1 MKSQRMYMMNLIG
14 QIEDMENILSDIVD
28 SKTTEI
34 IDASELIE
42 NSQFMF
48 PLSSENVSMA
58 IDSNYIKKYHGDLNV
73 NEERE
78 KLENFSNH
86 LNIDLKKNK
95 FSKNFTSPISQLDFD
110 NLNSE
115 MENIDDIREKLQ
127 EKNRD
132 MDIFNMFGNI
142 NVSMSKLL
150 KLENFNFKFGILSK
164 EDRLRI
170 KKNYENIFAAIFH
183 MGTLKEGEVYFIIY
197 PGDMEVDISRVLRSL
212 NFHEIKIPEGFEK
225 KPSEIT
231 ERLTQEIKE
240 LEEKLEKSKKF
251 IDEYKKDNEEGI
263 AQILKDKYNKLN
275 LEDTKTSLAVSS
287 RYFYLAGWISK
298 EDSTKIYNALTD
310 KYKVDITFHEV
321 EDYDIKP
328 PTKLKNNSVF
338 KPFELLVKM
347 YGVPNYEEI
356 DPTPFFAI
364 TYMLLF
370 GSMFGD
376 VGQGLFFAIAG
387 ILVGKFINKDFGG
400 LVTRLG
406 VSSTIFGFLYGSVF
420 GLETVIKPI
429 LFNPYE
435 NINTILIM
443 AIALGVILLIMSYSL
458 GVTNYIRTK
467 NFEELY
473 FGEKGVAGFL
483 LYISILGIA
492 STKLFDLN
500 SIIFD
505 IFLIIAI
512 LCILSMIF
520 KKVLYQKFVLKQKT
534 ALPNGY
540 FIESGF
546 SIVETIISI
555 FSGTISFI
563 RVGAFAINHVGLFLA
578 FSTIGN
584 MIGTKTGSIVMII
597 IGNIVI
603 LGLEGLIVFIQS
615 LRLEYYEMFSKYYI
629 GDGREFV
636 PDKNIF

>member
-34 IDASELIE
+34 IDTSELIE

-48 PLSSENVSMA
+48 PISSENVSMA

-95 FSKNFTSPISQLDFD
+95 FSKNFTSPISQLDFEK
-110 NLNSE
+110 LNSE

-132 MDIFNMFGNI
+132 IDIFNMFGNI

-263 AQILKDKYNKLN
+263 AQTLKDKYNKLN

>member
-1 MKSQRMYMMNLIG
+1 MKSQRMCMMNVIG
-14 QIEDMENILSDIVD
+14 KISDMENILKDIVD

-34 IDASELIE
+34 IETYELIE

-48 PLSSENVSMA
+48 PISSENVNMA
-58 IDSNYIKKYHGDLNV
+58 IDFNYIKKFHGDLNL
-73 NEERE
+73 NEEKE
-78 KLENFSNH
+78 KLDNICNH
-86 LNIDLKKNK
+86 LNIDLNKKK
-95 FSKNFTSPISQLDFD
+95 YLKSSSSPISDSEFEKIFNEMKKLDELEK
-110 NLNSE
+110 NLE
-115 MENIDDIREKLQ
+115 

-132 MDIFNMFGNI
+132 IDIFNMFGNI
-142 NVSMSKLL
+142 NISMSKLL
-150 KLENFNFKFGILSK
+150 DLKNFNFKFGILSK
-164 EDRLRI
+164 EDRFKI

-183 MGTLKEGEVYFIIY
+183 MGALKEGEVYFIIY
-197 PGDMEVDISRVLRSL
+197 HSDMEVDIGRVLRSL
-212 NFHEIKIPEGFEK
+212 NFKEIKIPSGFER
-225 KPSEIT
+225 KPSEII
-231 ERLTQEIKE
+231 ERLHNETRNLETEI
-240 LEEKLEKSKKF
+240 EKSKNF
-251 IDEYKKDNEEGI
+251 IDEYKKNNEDGI
-263 AQILKDKYNKLN
+263 VQILKDKYNTLN
-275 LEDTKTSLAVSS
+275 LENTKTSLAVSD

-298 EDSTKIYNALTD
+298 QDSKVLYRELKS
-310 KYKVDITFHEV
+310 KYEVDVTFHEV
-321 EDYDIKP
+321 DDYEIKP
-328 PTKLKNNSVF
+328 PTKLKNNSLF

-376 VGQGLFFAIAG
+376 VGQGLFFAVAG
-387 ILVGKFINKDFGG
+387 VLVGKFMNKDFGG

-406 VSSTIFGFLYGSVF
+406 ISSTIFGFLYGSVF
-420 GLETVIKPI
+420 GLETIIKPI

-458 GVTNYIRTK
+458 GVTNFVRTK
-467 NFEELY
+467 NYEELY
-473 FGEKGVAGFL
+473 FGEKGIAGFL
-483 LYISILGIA
+483 LYLSILGIA
-492 STKLFDLN
+492 STKLFKLSN
-500 SIIFD
+500 AVLYIFV
-505 IFLIIAI
+505 IVAAI
-512 LCILSMIF
+512 CILAMIF
-520 KKVLYQKFVLKQKT
+520 KKVLYQKFILKQET
-534 ALPNGY
+534 NLPSGY
-540 FIESGF
+540 FIESSF

-584 MIGTKTGSIVMII
+584 MIGTKSGSIAMII

-629 GDGREFV
+629 GDGREFI
-636 PDKNIF
+636 PDGNIF

>member
-95 FSKNFTSPISQLDFD
+95 FSKNFTSPISQLDFEK
-110 NLNSE
+110 LNSE

-132 MDIFNMFGNI
+132 IDIFNMFGNI

-263 AQILKDKYNKLN
+263 AQTLKDKYNKLN

-473 FGEKGVAGFL
+473 FGEKGIAGFL

-505 IFLIIAI
+505 IFLVIAI
-512 LCILSMIF
+512 LCILSMVF

-540 FIESGF
+540 FIESSF

>member
-34 IDASELIE
+34 IDTSELIE

-48 PLSSENVSMA
+48 PISSENVSMA

-78 KLENFSNH
+78 KLKNFSNH

-95 FSKNFTSPISQLDFD
+95 FSKNFTSPISQLDFEK
-110 NLNSE
+110 LNSE

-275 LEDTKTSLAVSS
+275 LEDTKTFLAVSS

-298 EDSTKIYNALTD
+298 EDSTRLYNTLTD

-473 FGEKGVAGFL
+473 FGEKGIAGFL

-505 IFLIIAI
+505 IFLVIAI

-540 FIESGF
+540 FIESSF

>member
-34 IDASELIE
+34 IDTSELIE

-95 FSKNFTSPISQLDFD
+95 FSKNFTSPISQLDFEK
-110 NLNSE
+110 LNSE

-132 MDIFNMFGNI
+132 IDIFNMFGNI

-263 AQILKDKYNKLN
+263 AQTLKDKYNKLN

-298 EDSTKIYNALTD
+298 EDSTRLYNTLTD

-473 FGEKGVAGFL
+473 FGEKGIAGFL

-505 IFLIIAI
+505 IFLVIAI
-512 LCILSMIF
+512 LCILSMVF

-540 FIESGF
+540 FIESSF

>member
-34 IDASELIE
+34 IDTSELIE

-48 PLSSENVSMA
+48 PISSENVSMA

-95 FSKNFTSPISQLDFD
+95 FSKNFTSPISQLDFEK
-110 NLNSE
+110 LNSE

-132 MDIFNMFGNI
+132 IDIFNMFGNI

-263 AQILKDKYNKLN
+263 AQTLKDKYNKLN

-473 FGEKGVAGFL
+473 FGEKGIAGFL

-505 IFLIIAI
+505 IFLVIAI
-512 LCILSMIF
+512 LCILSMVF

-540 FIESGF
+540 FIESSF

>member
-34 IDASELIE
+34 IDTSELIE

-48 PLSSENVSMA
+48 PISSENVSMA

-78 KLENFSNH
+78 KLKNFSNH

-150 KLENFNFKFGILSK
+150 DLKNFNFKFGILSK
-164 EDRLRI
+164 EDRLKI

-240 LEEKLEKSKKF
+240 LEEKLEKSKEF
-251 IDEYKKDNEEGI
+251 INEYKKDNEEGI

-275 LEDTKTSLAVSS
+275 LEDTKTFLAVSS

-298 EDSTKIYNALTD
+298 EDSTRLYNTLTD

-328 PTKLKNNSVF
+328 PTKLKNNGVF

-473 FGEKGVAGFL
+473 FGEKGIAGFL

-540 FIESGF
+540 FIESSF

-563 RVGAFAINHVGLFLA
+563 RVGAFAINPVGLFLA

>member
-34 IDASELIE
+34 IDTSELIE

-48 PLSSENVSMA
+48 PISSENVSMA

-78 KLENFSNH
+78 KLKNFSNH

-150 KLENFNFKFGILSK
+150 DLKNFNFKFGILSK
-164 EDRLRI
+164 EDRLKI

-263 AQILKDKYNKLN
+263 AQTLKDKYNKLN

-298 EDSTKIYNALTD
+298 EDSTRLYNTLTD

-443 AIALGVILLIMSYSL
+443 AIALGIILLIMSYSL

-473 FGEKGVAGFL
+473 FGEKGIAGFL

-540 FIESGF
+540 FIESSF

>member
-34 IDASELIE
+34 IDTSELIE

-48 PLSSENVSMA
+48 PISSENVSMA

-78 KLENFSNH
+78 KLKNFSNH

-150 KLENFNFKFGILSK
+150 DLKNFNFKFGILSK
-164 EDRLRI
+164 EDRLKI

-240 LEEKLEKSKKF
+240 LEEKLEKSKEF
-251 IDEYKKDNEEGI
+251 INEYKKDNEEGI

-275 LEDTKTSLAVSS
+275 LEDTKTFLAVSS

-298 EDSTKIYNALTD
+298 EDSTRLYNTLTD

-328 PTKLKNNSVF
+328 PTKLKNNGVF

-364 TYMLLF
+364 NYMLLF

-473 FGEKGVAGFL
+473 FGEKGIAGFL

-540 FIESGF
+540 FIESSF

>member
-34 IDASELIE
+34 IDTSELIE

-95 FSKNFTSPISQLDFD
+95 FSKNFTSPISQLDFEK
-110 NLNSE
+110 LNSE

-473 FGEKGVAGFL
+473 FGEKGIAGFL

-540 FIESGF
+540 FIESSF

-584 MIGTKTGSIVMII
+584 MIGTKTGSIVMIV

>member
-1 MKSQRMYMMNLIG
+1 MKSQRMYMMNVIG
-14 QIEDMENILSDIVD
+14 KISDMENILKDIVD

-34 IDASELIE
+34 IETSELIE

-48 PLSSENVSMA
+48 PISSENVSMA
-58 IDSNYIKKYHGDLNV
+58 IDFNYIKKYHGDLNIS
-73 NEERE
+73 EEKE
-78 KLENFSNH
+78 KLDNICNH
-86 LNIDLKKNK
+86 LKIDLNKKK
-95 FSKNFTSPISQLDFD
+95 YLRSSSSPISDSEFEKI
-110 NLNSE
+110 LNE
-115 MENIDDIREKLQ
+115 MEKLDELEENLE

-132 MDIFNMFGNI
+132 IDIFNMFGNI
-142 NVSMSKLL
+142 NISMAKLL
-150 KLENFNFKFGILSK
+150 DLKNFNFKFGILSK
-164 EDRLRI
+164 KDRLKI

-183 MGTLKEGEVYFIIY
+183 MGALKEGEVYFIIY
-197 PGDMEVDISRVLRSL
+197 PSDMEVDIGRVLRSL
-212 NFHEIKIPEGFEK
+212 NFKEIKIPSGFER
-225 KPSEIT
+225 KPSEII
-231 ERLTQEIKE
+231 ERLHNETRE
-240 LEEKLEKSKKF
+240 LETEIEKSKNF
-251 IDEYKKDNEEGI
+251 IEDYKKDNEDGI
-263 AQILKDKYNKLN
+263 VQILKDKYNTLN
-275 LEDTKTSLAVSS
+275 LENTKTSLAVSD

-298 EDSTKIYNALTD
+298 QDSKVLYRELKS
-310 KYKVDITFHEV
+310 KYEVDVTFHEV
-321 EDYDIKP
+321 DDYEIKP
-328 PTKLKNNSVF
+328 PTKLKNNSLF

-376 VGQGLFFAIAG
+376 VGQGLFFAVAG
-387 ILVGKFINKDFGG
+387 ILVGKFMNKDFGG

-406 VSSTIFGFLYGSVF
+406 ISSTIFGFLYGSVF
-420 GLETVIKPI
+420 GLETIIKPI

-458 GVTNYIRTK
+458 GVTNFVRTK
-467 NFEELY
+467 NYEELY
-473 FGEKGVAGFL
+473 FGEKGIAGFL
-483 LYISILGIA
+483 LYLSILGIA
-492 STKLFDLN
+492 STKLFKLSN
-500 SIIFD
+500 AVLYIFV
-505 IFLIIAI
+505 IVAAI
-512 LCILSMIF
+512 CILAMIF
-520 KKVLYQKFVLKQKT
+520 KKVLYQKFILKQET
-534 ALPNGY
+534 NLPSGY
-540 FIESGF
+540 FIESSF

-584 MIGTKTGSIVMII
+584 MIGTKSGSIAMII

-629 GDGREFV
+629 GDGREFI
-636 PDKNIF
+636 PDGNIF

>member
-34 IDASELIE
+34 IDTSELIE

-48 PLSSENVSMA
+48 PISSENVSMA

-73 NEERE
+73 NEERK
-78 KLENFSNH
+78 KLEKFSNH

-95 FSKNFTSPISQLDFD
+95 FSKNFSSPISQLDFEK
-110 NLNSE
+110 LNSE
-115 MENIDDIREKLQ
+115 MENIDNIREKLK

-263 AQILKDKYNKLN
+263 AQTLKDRYNKLN

-298 EDSTKIYNALTD
+298 EDSTRLYNTLTD

-328 PTKLKNNSVF
+328 PTKLKNNGVF

-473 FGEKGVAGFL
+473 FGEKGIAGFL

-492 STKLFDLN
+492 STKLFDL
-500 SIIFD
+500 SSMIFD

-540 FIESGF
+540 FIESSF

>member
-1 MKSQRMYMMNLIG
+1 MKSQRMYMMNVIG
-14 QIEDMENILSDIVD
+14 KISDMENILKDIVD

-34 IDASELIE
+34 IETSELIE

-48 PLSSENVSMA
+48 PISSENVSMA
-58 IDSNYIKKYHGDLNV
+58 IDFNYIKKYHGDLNIS
-73 NEERE
+73 EEKE
-78 KLENFSNH
+78 KLDNICNH
-86 LNIDLKKNK
+86 LKIDLNKKK
-95 FSKNFTSPISQLDFD
+95 YLRSSSSPISDSEFEKI
-110 NLNSE
+110 LNE
-115 MENIDDIREKLQ
+115 MEKLDELEENLE

-132 MDIFNMFGNI
+132 IDIFNMFGNI
-142 NVSMSKLL
+142 NISMAKLL
-150 KLENFNFKFGILSK
+150 DLKNFNFKFGILSK
-164 EDRLRI
+164 EDRLKI

-183 MGTLKEGEVYFIIY
+183 MGALKEGEVYFIIY
-197 PGDMEVDISRVLRSL
+197 PSDMEVDIGRVLRSL
-212 NFHEIKIPEGFEK
+212 NFKEIKIPSGFEK
-225 KPSEIT
+225 KPSEII
-231 ERLTQEIKE
+231 ERLHNETRE
-240 LEEKLEKSKKF
+240 LETEIEKSKNF
-251 IDEYKKDNEEGI
+251 IEEYKKDNEDGI
-263 AQILKDKYNKLN
+263 VQILKDKYNTLN
-275 LEDTKTSLAVSS
+275 LENTKTSLAVSD

-298 EDSTKIYNALTD
+298 QDSKVLYRELKS
-310 KYKVDITFHEV
+310 KYEVDVTFHEV
-321 EDYDIKP
+321 DDYEIKP
-328 PTKLKNNSVF
+328 PTKLKNNSLF

-376 VGQGLFFAIAG
+376 VGQGLFFAVAG
-387 ILVGKFINKDFGG
+387 VLVGKFMNKDFGG

-406 VSSTIFGFLYGSVF
+406 ISSTIFGFLYGSVF
-420 GLETVIKPI
+420 GLETIIKPI

-458 GVTNYIRTK
+458 GVTNFVRTK
-467 NFEELY
+467 NYEELY
-473 FGEKGVAGFL
+473 FGEKGIAGFL
-483 LYISILGIA
+483 LYLSILGIA
-492 STKLFDLN
+492 STKLFKLSN
-500 SIIFD
+500 AVLYIFV
-505 IFLIIAI
+505 IVAAI
-512 LCILSMIF
+512 CILAMIF
-520 KKVLYQKFVLKQKT
+520 KKVLYQKFILKQET
-534 ALPNGY
+534 NLPSGY
-540 FIESGF
+540 FIESSF

-584 MIGTKTGSIVMII
+584 MIGTKSGSIAMII

-629 GDGREFV
+629 GDGREFI
-636 PDKNIF
+636 PDGNIF

>member
-34 IDASELIE
+34 IDTSELIE

-48 PLSSENVSMA
+48 PISSENVSMA

-73 NEERE
+73 NEERK

-95 FSKNFTSPISQLDFD
+95 FSKNFSSPISQLDFEK
-110 NLNSE
+110 LNSE
-115 MENIDDIREKLQ
+115 MENIDNIREKLQ

-150 KLENFNFKFGILSK
+150 DLKNFNFKFGILSK
-164 EDRLRI
+164 EDRLKI

-240 LEEKLEKSKKF
+240 LEEKLEKSKEF
-251 IDEYKKDNEEGI
+251 INEYKKDNEEGI

-298 EDSTKIYNALTD
+298 EDSTRLYNTLTD

-406 VSSTIFGFLYGSVF
+406 MSSTIFGFLYGSVF

-443 AIALGVILLIMSYSL
+443 AIALGIILLIMSYSL

-473 FGEKGVAGFL
+473 FGEKGIAGFL

-540 FIESGF
+540 FIESSF

-636 PDKNIF
+636 SDKNIF

>member
-95 FSKNFTSPISQLDFD
+95 FSKNFTSPISQLDFEK
-110 NLNSE
+110 LNSE

-132 MDIFNMFGNI
+132 IDIFNMFGNI

-263 AQILKDKYNKLN
+263 AQTLKDKYNKLN

-298 EDSTKIYNALTD
+298 EDSTRLYNTLTD

-473 FGEKGVAGFL
+473 FGEKGIAGFL

-505 IFLIIAI
+505 IFLVIAI
-512 LCILSMIF
+512 LCILSMVF

-540 FIESGF
+540 FIESSF

>member
-1 MKSQRMYMMNLIG
+1 MKSQRMYMMNVIG
-14 QIEDMENILSDIVD
+14 QYQDMENILKDIVN

-34 IDASELIE
+34 IEASELIE

-48 PLSSENVSMA
+48 PISSENVNMA
-58 IDSNYIKKYHGDLNV
+58 IDFNYIKKYHSDLNL
-73 NEERE
+73 NEEKE
-78 KLENFSNH
+78 KLDSICNH
-86 LNIDLKKNK
+86 LNIDLNKKK
-95 FSKNFTSPISQLDFD
+95 YLRSSGSSISESDFEKISD
-110 NLNSE
+110 E
-115 MENIDDIREKLQ
+115 MENLDSLQ
-127 EKNRD
+127 ERLEEKNRD
-132 MDIFNMFGNI
+132 MDIFHMFGNI
-142 NVSMSKLL
+142 NISMAKLL
-150 KLENFNFKFGILSK
+150 DLKNFNFKFGILSK
-164 EDRLRI
+164 EDRLKI

-183 MGTLKEGEVYFIIY
+183 MGALKEGEVYFIIY
-197 PGDMEVDISRVLRSL
+197 PSDMEVDIGRVLRSL
-212 NFHEIKIPEGFEK
+212 NFKEIKIPSGFER
-225 KPSEIT
+225 KPSEII
-231 ERLTQEIKE
+231 ERLKKESNE
-240 LEEKLEKSKKF
+240 LETEIEKSKNF
-251 IDEYKKDNEEGI
+251 IEDYKKDNEEGI
-263 AQILKDKYNKLN
+263 VQILKDKYNKLN
-275 LEDTKTSLAVSS
+275 LENTKTSLAVSD
-287 RYFYLAGWISK
+287 RYFYLASWISK
-298 EDSTKIYNALTD
+298 QDSEYLYNELTS
-310 KYKVDITFHEV
+310 KYKVDVTFHEV
-321 EDYDIKP
+321 DDYEIKP
-328 PTKLKNNSVF
+328 PTKLKNNNVF

-376 VGQGLFFAIAG
+376 VGQGLFFALAG
-387 ILVGKFINKDFGG
+387 ILVGKFVNRDFGG

-406 VSSTIFGFLYGSVF
+406 ISSTIFGFLYGSVF
-420 GLETVIKPI
+420 GLETIVKPI

-443 AIALGVILLIMSYSL
+443 AIVLGVILLIMSYSL
-458 GVTNYIRTK
+458 GVTNFVRTK

-473 FGEKGVAGFL
+473 FGEKGIAGFL
-483 LYISILGIA
+483 LYLSILGIA
-492 STKLFDLN
+492 STKLFKLSNIVLN
-500 SIIFD
+500 VFVIV
-505 IFLIIAI
+505 AV
-512 LCILSMIF
+512 LCILAMVF
-520 KKVLYQKFVLKQKT
+520 KKVLYQKFVLKEET
-534 ALPNGY
+534 NLPSGY
-540 FIESGF
+540 FIESSF

-584 MIGTKTGSIVMII
+584 MIGTKTGSIAMII

>member
-78 KLENFSNH
+78 KLENFSNL

-95 FSKNFTSPISQLDFD
+95 FSKNFTSPISQLDFEK
-110 NLNSE
+110 LNSE

-263 AQILKDKYNKLN
+263 AHILKDKYNKLN

-298 EDSTKIYNALTD
+298 DDSTKIYNALTD

-473 FGEKGVAGFL
+473 FGEKGIAGFL

-505 IFLIIAI
+505 IFLVIAI
-512 LCILSMIF
+512 LCILSMVF

-540 FIESGF
+540 FIESSF

>member
-34 IDASELIE
+34 IDTSELIE

-95 FSKNFTSPISQLDFD
+95 FSKNFTSPISQLDFEK
-110 NLNSE
+110 LNSE

-132 MDIFNMFGNI
+132 IDIFNMFGNI

-263 AQILKDKYNKLN
+263 AQTLKDKYNKLN

-473 FGEKGVAGFL
+473 FGEKGIAGFL

-512 LCILSMIF
+512 LCILSMVF

-540 FIESGF
+540 FIESSF

>member
-34 IDASELIE
+34 IDTSELIE

-48 PLSSENVSMA
+48 PISSENVSMA

-95 FSKNFTSPISQLDFD
+95 FSKNFTSPISQLDFE

-420 GLETVIKPI
+420 GLETVIQPI

-473 FGEKGVAGFL
+473 FGEKGIAGFL

-540 FIESGF
+540 FIESSF

-629 GDGREFV
+629 GDGREFI

>member
-1 MKSQRMYMMNLIG
+1 MKSQRMYMMNVIG
-14 QIEDMENILSDIVD
+14 KISDMENILKDIVD

-34 IDASELIE
+34 IETSELIE

-48 PLSSENVSMA
+48 PISSENVSMA
-58 IDSNYIKKYHGDLNV
+58 IDFNYIKKYHGDLNIS
-73 NEERE
+73 EEKE
-78 KLENFSNH
+78 KLDNICNH
-86 LNIDLKKNK
+86 LKIDLNKKK
-95 FSKNFTSPISQLDFD
+95 YLRSSSSPISDSEFEKILNEMKKLDELEE
-110 NLNSE
+110 NLE
-115 MENIDDIREKLQ
+115 

-132 MDIFNMFGNI
+132 IDIFNMFGNI
-142 NVSMSKLL
+142 NISMAKLL
-150 KLENFNFKFGILSK
+150 DLKNFNFKFGILSK
-164 EDRLRI
+164 EDRLKI

-183 MGTLKEGEVYFIIY
+183 MGALKEGEVYFIIY
-197 PGDMEVDISRVLRSL
+197 PSDMEIDIGRVLRSL
-212 NFHEIKIPEGFEK
+212 NFKEIKIPSGFER
-225 KPSEIT
+225 KPSEII
-231 ERLTQEIKE
+231 ERLHNETRE
-240 LEEKLEKSKKF
+240 LETEIEKSKNF
-251 IDEYKKDNEEGI
+251 IEKYKKDNEDGI
-263 AQILKDKYNKLN
+263 VQILKDKYNTLN
-275 LEDTKTSLAVSS
+275 LENTKTFLAVSD

-298 EDSTKIYNALTD
+298 QDSKVIYKELKS
-310 KYKVDITFHEV
+310 KYEVDVTFHEV
-321 EDYDIKP
+321 DDYEIKP
-328 PTKLKNNSVF
+328 PTKLKNNGLF

-376 VGQGLFFAIAG
+376 VGQGLFFAVAG

-406 VSSTIFGFLYGSVF
+406 ISSTIFGFLYGSVF
-420 GLETVIKPI
+420 GLETIIKPI

-458 GVTNYIRTK
+458 GVTNFVRTK
-467 NFEELY
+467 NYEELY
-473 FGEKGVAGFL
+473 FGEKGIAGFL
-483 LYISILGIA
+483 LYLSILGIA
-492 STKLFDLN
+492 STKLFKLSNALLN
-500 SIIFD
+500 IFV
-505 IFLIIAI
+505 IVAVI
-512 LCILSMIF
+512 CILAMIF
-520 KKVLYQKFVLKQKT
+520 KKVLYQKFILKQKT
-534 ALPNGY
+534 NLPSGY
-540 FIESGF
+540 FIESSF

-584 MIGTKTGSIVMII
+584 MIGTKSGSIAMII

-629 GDGREFV
+629 GDGREFI
-636 PDKNIF
+636 PDENIF

>member
-1 MKSQRMYMMNLIG
+1 MKSQRMCMMNVIG
-14 QIEDMENILSDIVD
+14 KISDMENILKDIVD

-34 IDASELIE
+34 IETYELIE

-48 PLSSENVSMA
+48 PISSENVNMA
-58 IDSNYIKKYHGDLNV
+58 IDFNYIKKFHGDLNL
-73 NEERE
+73 NEEKE
-78 KLENFSNH
+78 KLDNICNH
-86 LNIDLKKNK
+86 LNIDLNKKK
-95 FSKNFTSPISQLDFD
+95 YLKSSSSPISDSEFEKIFNEMKKLDELEK
-110 NLNSE
+110 NLE
-115 MENIDDIREKLQ
+115 

-132 MDIFNMFGNI
+132 IDIFNMFGNI
-142 NVSMSKLL
+142 NISMSKLL
-150 KLENFNFKFGILSK
+150 DLKNFNFKFGILSK
-164 EDRLRI
+164 EDRLKI

-183 MGTLKEGEVYFIIY
+183 MGALKEGEVYFIIY
-197 PGDMEVDISRVLRSL
+197 PSDMEVDIGRVLRSL
-212 NFHEIKIPEGFEK
+212 NFKEIKIPSGFER
-225 KPSEIT
+225 KPSEII
-231 ERLTQEIKE
+231 ERLHNETRE
-240 LEEKLEKSKKF
+240 LETEIEKSKNF
-251 IDEYKKDNEEGI
+251 IEDYKKDNEDGI
-263 AQILKDKYNKLN
+263 VQILKDKYNTLN
-275 LEDTKTSLAVSS
+275 LENTKTSLAVSD

-298 EDSTKIYNALTD
+298 QDSKVLYKELKS
-310 KYKVDITFHEV
+310 KYEVDVTFHEV
-321 EDYDIKP
+321 DDYEIKP
-328 PTKLKNNSVF
+328 PTKLKNNNVF

-376 VGQGLFFAIAG
+376 VGQGLFFAVAG
-387 ILVGKFINKDFGG
+387 VLVGKFMNKDFGG

-406 VSSTIFGFLYGSVF
+406 ISSTIFGFLYGSVF
-420 GLETVIKPI
+420 GLETIIKPI

-458 GVTNYIRTK
+458 GVTNFVRTK
-467 NFEELY
+467 NYEELY
-473 FGEKGVAGFL
+473 FGEKGIAGFL
-483 LYISILGIA
+483 LYLSILGIA
-492 STKLFDLN
+492 STKLFKLSN
-500 SIIFD
+500 AVLYIFV
-505 IFLIIAI
+505 IVAA
-512 LCILSMIF
+512 LCILAMIF
-520 KKVLYQKFVLKQKT
+520 KKVLYQKFILKQET
-534 ALPNGY
+534 NLPSGY
-540 FIESGF
+540 FIESSF

-584 MIGTKTGSIVMII
+584 MIGTKSGSIAMII

-629 GDGREFV
+629 GDGREFI
-636 PDKNIF
+636 PDENIF

>member
-28 SKTTEI
+28 SNTTEI
-34 IDASELIE
+34 IDTSELIE

-58 IDSNYIKKYHGDLNV
+58 IDFNYIKKYHGDLNV
-73 NEERE
+73 NEERK

-95 FSKNFTSPISQLDFD
+95 FSKNFTSPISQLDFEK
-110 NLNSE
+110 LNSE
-115 MENIDDIREKLQ
+115 MENIDDIREKLK

-251 IDEYKKDNEEGI
+251 IDEYKKGNEEGI
-263 AQILKDKYNKLN
+263 AQILKDRHNKLN
-275 LEDTKTSLAVSS
+275 LEDTKTFLAVSS

-298 EDSTKIYNALTD
+298 EDSTRLYNTLTD

-473 FGEKGVAGFL
+473 FGEKGIAGFL

-540 FIESGF
+540 FIESSF

>member
-1 MKSQRMYMMNLIG
+1 MKSQRMYMMNVIG
-14 QIEDMENILSDIVD
+14 KISDMENILKDIVD

-34 IDASELIE
+34 IETSELIE

-48 PLSSENVSMA
+48 PISSENVSMA
-58 IDSNYIKKYHGDLNV
+58 IDFNYIKKHHGDLNIS
-73 NEERE
+73 EEKE
-78 KLENFSNH
+78 KLDNICNH
-86 LNIDLKKNK
+86 LKIDLNKKK
-95 FSKNFTSPISQLDFD
+95 YLRSSSSPISDSEFEKI
-110 NLNSE
+110 LNE
-115 MENIDDIREKLQ
+115 MEKLDELEENLE

-132 MDIFNMFGNI
+132 IDIFNMFGNI
-142 NVSMSKLL
+142 NISMAKLL
-150 KLENFNFKFGILSK
+150 DLKNFNFKFGILSK
-164 EDRLRI
+164 EDRLKI

-183 MGTLKEGEVYFIIY
+183 MGALKEGEVYFIIY
-197 PGDMEVDISRVLRSL
+197 PSDMEVDIGRVLRSL
-212 NFHEIKIPEGFEK
+212 NFKEIKIPSGFEK
-225 KPSEIT
+225 KPSEII
-231 ERLTQEIKE
+231 ERLHNETRE
-240 LEEKLEKSKKF
+240 LETEIEKSKNF
-251 IDEYKKDNEEGI
+251 IEEYKKDNEDGI
-263 AQILKDKYNKLN
+263 VQILKDKYNTLN
-275 LEDTKTSLAVSS
+275 LENTKTSLAVSD

-298 EDSTKIYNALTD
+298 QDSKVLYRELKS
-310 KYKVDITFHEV
+310 KYEVDVTFHEV
-321 EDYDIKP
+321 DDYEIKP
-328 PTKLKNNSVF
+328 PTKLKNNSLF

-376 VGQGLFFAIAG
+376 VGQGLFFAVAG
-387 ILVGKFINKDFGG
+387 VLVGKFMNKDFGG

-406 VSSTIFGFLYGSVF
+406 ISSTIFGFLYGSVF
-420 GLETVIKPI
+420 GLETIIKPI

-458 GVTNYIRTK
+458 GVTNFVRTK
-467 NFEELY
+467 NYEELY
-473 FGEKGVAGFL
+473 FGEKGIAGFL
-483 LYISILGIA
+483 LYLSILGIA
-492 STKLFDLN
+492 STKLFKLSN
-500 SIIFD
+500 AVLYIFV
-505 IFLIIAI
+505 IVAAI
-512 LCILSMIF
+512 CILAMIF
-520 KKVLYQKFVLKQKT
+520 KKVLYQKFILKQET
-534 ALPNGY
+534 NLPSGY
-540 FIESGF
+540 FIESSF

-584 MIGTKTGSIVMII
+584 MIGTKSGSIAMII

-629 GDGREFV
+629 GDGREFI
-636 PDKNIF
+636 PDGNIF

>member
-34 IDASELIE
+34 IDTSELIE

-48 PLSSENVSMA
+48 PISSENVSMA

-78 KLENFSNH
+78 KLKNFSNH

-95 FSKNFTSPISQLDFD
+95 FSKNFTSPISQLDFEK
-110 NLNSE
+110 LNSE

-275 LEDTKTSLAVSS
+275 LEDTKTFLAVSS

-298 EDSTKIYNALTD
+298 EDSTRLYNTLTD

-473 FGEKGVAGFL
+473 FGEKGIAGFL

-540 FIESGF
+540 FIESSF

>member
-34 IDASELIE
+34 IDTSELIE

-48 PLSSENVSMA
+48 PISSENVSMA

-95 FSKNFTSPISQLDFD
+95 FSKNFTSPISQLDFE

-275 LEDTKTSLAVSS
+275 LEDTKTFLAVSS

-298 EDSTKIYNALTD
+298 EDSTRLYNTLTD

-473 FGEKGVAGFL
+473 FGEKGIAGFL

-540 FIESGF
+540 FIESSF

>member
-14 QIEDMENILSDIVD
+14 QIDDMENILSDIVD

-34 IDASELIE
+34 IDTSELIE

-95 FSKNFTSPISQLDFD
+95 FSKNFTSPISQLDFEK
-110 NLNSE
+110 LNSE

-263 AQILKDKYNKLN
+263 AQTLKDKYNKLN

-473 FGEKGVAGFL
+473 FGEKGIAGFL

-505 IFLIIAI
+505 IFLVIAI
-512 LCILSMIF
+512 LCILSMVF

-540 FIESGF
+540 FIESSF

>member
-34 IDASELIE
+34 IDTSELIE

-48 PLSSENVSMA
+48 PISSENVSMA

-78 KLENFSNH
+78 KLKNFSNH

-95 FSKNFTSPISQLDFD
+95 FSKNFTSPISQLDFEK
-110 NLNSE
+110 LNSE

-275 LEDTKTSLAVSS
+275 LEDTKTFLAVSS

-298 EDSTKIYNALTD
+298 EDSTRLYNTLTD

-512 LCILSMIF
+512 LCILSMVF

-540 FIESGF
+540 FIESSF

>member
-34 IDASELIE
+34 IDTSELIE

-48 PLSSENVSMA
+48 PISSENVSMA

-73 NEERE
+73 NEERK

-95 FSKNFTSPISQLDFD
+95 FSKNFTSPISQLDFEK
-110 NLNSE
+110 LNSE
-115 MENIDDIREKLQ
+115 MENIDNIREKLQ

-150 KLENFNFKFGILSK
+150 DLKNFNFKFGILSK

-251 IDEYKKDNEEGI
+251 IYEYKKDNEEGI
-263 AQILKDKYNKLN
+263 AQTLKDRYNKLN
-275 LEDTKTSLAVSS
+275 LEDTKTFLAVSS

-298 EDSTKIYNALTD
+298 EDSTRLYNTLTD

-473 FGEKGVAGFL
+473 FGEKGIAGFL

-540 FIESGF
+540 FIESSF

>member
-1 MKSQRMYMMNLIG
+1 MKSQRMYMMNVIG
-14 QIEDMENILSDIVD
+14 QYQDMENILKDIVN

-34 IDASELIE
+34 IEASELIE

-48 PLSSENVSMA
+48 PISSENVNMA
-58 IDSNYIKKYHGDLNV
+58 IDFNYIKKYHSDLNL
-73 NEERE
+73 NEEKE
-78 KLENFSNH
+78 KLDNICNH
-86 LNIDLKKNK
+86 LNIDLNKKK
-95 FSKNFTSPISQLDFD
+95 YLRSSGSPISESDFEKISD
-110 NLNSE
+110 E
-115 MENIDDIREKLQ
+115 MENLDSLQ
-127 EKNRD
+127 ERLEEKNRD
-132 MDIFNMFGNI
+132 MDIFHMFGNI
-142 NVSMSKLL
+142 NISMAKLL
-150 KLENFNFKFGILSK
+150 DLKNFNFKFGILSK
-164 EDRLRI
+164 EDRLKI

-183 MGTLKEGEVYFIIY
+183 MGALKEGEVYFIIY
-197 PGDMEVDISRVLRSL
+197 PSDMEVDIGRVLRSL
-212 NFHEIKIPEGFEK
+212 NFKEIKIPSGFER
-225 KPSEIT
+225 KPLEII
-231 ERLTQEIKE
+231 ERLKKESKE
-240 LEEKLEKSKKF
+240 LETEIEKSKNF
-251 IDEYKKDNEEGI
+251 IENYKKNNEEGI
-263 AQILKDKYNKLN
+263 VQILKDKYNKLN
-275 LEDTKTSLAVSS
+275 LENTKTSLAVSD

-298 EDSTKIYNALTD
+298 QDSEYLYNELTS
-310 KYKVDITFHEV
+310 KYKVDVTFHEV
-321 EDYDIKP
+321 DDYEIKP
-328 PTKLKNNSVF
+328 PTKLKNNNVF

-376 VGQGLFFAIAG
+376 VGQGLFFALAG
-387 ILVGKFINKDFGG
+387 ILVGKFVNRDFGG

-406 VSSTIFGFLYGSVF
+406 ISSTIFGFLYGSVF
-420 GLETVIKPI
+420 GLETIVKPI

-458 GVTNYIRTK
+458 GVTNFVRTK

-473 FGEKGVAGFL
+473 FGEKGIAGFL
-483 LYISILGIA
+483 LYLSILGIA
-492 STKLFDLN
+492 STKLFKLSNAVLN
-500 SIIFD
+500 IFV
-505 IFLIIAI
+505 IVAV
-512 LCILSMIF
+512 LCILAMVF
-520 KKVLYQKFVLKQKT
+520 KKVLYQKFVLKEET
-534 ALPNGY
+534 NLPSGY
-540 FIESGF
+540 FIESSF

-584 MIGTKTGSIVMII
+584 MIGTKTGSIAMII

>member
-34 IDASELIE
+34 IDTSELIE

-48 PLSSENVSMA
+48 PISSENVSMA

-78 KLENFSNH
+78 KLKNFSNH

-95 FSKNFTSPISQLDFD
+95 FSKNFTSPISQLDFEK
-110 NLNSE
+110 LNSE
-115 MENIDDIREKLQ
+115 MENIDNIREKLQ

-150 KLENFNFKFGILSK
+150 DLKNFNFKFGILSK
-164 EDRLRI
+164 EDRLKI

-240 LEEKLEKSKKF
+240 LEEKLEKSKEF
-251 IDEYKKDNEEGI
+251 INEYKKDNEEGI
-263 AQILKDKYNKLN
+263 AQILKDRYNKLN

-298 EDSTKIYNALTD
+298 KDSTRLYNTLTD

-473 FGEKGVAGFL
+473 FGEKGIAGFL

-500 SIIFD
+500 SMIFD

-540 FIESGF
+540 FIESSF

>member
-34 IDASELIE
+34 IDTSELIE

-48 PLSSENVSMA
+48 PISSENVSMA

-263 AQILKDKYNKLN
+263 AQTLKDKYNKLN

-298 EDSTKIYNALTD
+298 EDSTRLYNTLTD

-443 AIALGVILLIMSYSL
+443 AIVLGIILLIMSYSL

-473 FGEKGVAGFL
+473 FGEKGIAGFL

-540 FIESGF
+540 FIESSF

>member
-34 IDASELIE
+34 IDTSELIE

-48 PLSSENVSMA
+48 PISSENVSMA

-78 KLENFSNH
+78 KLKNFSNH

-95 FSKNFTSPISQLDFD
+95 FSKNFTSPISQLDFEK
-110 NLNSE
+110 LNSE

-275 LEDTKTSLAVSS
+275 LEDTKTFLAVSS

-298 EDSTKIYNALTD
+298 EDSTRLYNTLTD

-473 FGEKGVAGFL
+473 FGEKGIAGFL

-520 KKVLYQKFVLKQKT
+520 KKVLYQKFILKQKT

-584 MIGTKTGSIVMII
+584 MIGTKTGSIIMII